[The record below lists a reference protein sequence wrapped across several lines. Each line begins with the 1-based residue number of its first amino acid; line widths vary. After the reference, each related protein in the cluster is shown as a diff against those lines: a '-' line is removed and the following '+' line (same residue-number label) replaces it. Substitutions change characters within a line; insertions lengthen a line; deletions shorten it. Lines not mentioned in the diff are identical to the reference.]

1 MYYLAIHIKQCH
13 KKLLKTH
20 PSLQS
25 SSSFDIDWIRQA
37 RLNRGSGE
45 EDGVEADHC
54 EVRDVPRG
62 ECSSSKLASIW
73 RLERTGL
80 ELLSTDADL
89 NGD

>member
-1 MYYLAIHIKQCH
+1 MS
-13 KKLLKTH
+13 H

-25 SSSFDIDWIRQA
+25 SSSFDIDWMRQA

-54 EVRDVPRG
+54 EVREVPSG
-62 ECSSSKLASIW
+62 ECSSSRLARIW

-89 NGD
+89 NGR

>member
-1 MYYLAIHIKQCH
+1 M
-13 KKLLKTH
+13 
-20 PSLQS
+20 
-25 SSSFDIDWIRQA
+25 RQA

-54 EVRDVPRG
+54 EVREVPSG
-62 ECSSSKLASIW
+62 EFSSSRLASIW

-89 NGD
+89 NGDKLSLSRDMRQHAMCT